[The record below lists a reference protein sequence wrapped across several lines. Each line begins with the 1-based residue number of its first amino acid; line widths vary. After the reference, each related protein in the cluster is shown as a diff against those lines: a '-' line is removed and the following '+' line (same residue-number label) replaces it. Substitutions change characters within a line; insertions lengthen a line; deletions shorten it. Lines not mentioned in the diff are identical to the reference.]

1 MARIS
6 GVDLPRN
13 RNIETAL
20 TYIYG
25 IGFTLSNKILNEAGI
40 DKQTK
45 VKDLK
50 DDEIAKIRDIISK
63 NYKVEGELRSQQA
76 IDIKRLM
83 EIGSYRGLRHK
94 KGLPVRGQRTN
105 TNARTRKGPRK
116 TIGVKRGKKFL
127 IRFNKFPLS
136 NSAPL
141 AIWALIIF
149 SVSSIKVGIKR
160 RAIVIIM
167 AISCAG
173 TLIIFK
179 KDNIFSIPSVRAIG
193 EVVRVSH
200 DVDKIRKNSLTAIN
214 NPLWIPSRVIF
225 SIHTL

>member
-25 IGFTLSNKILNEAGI
+25 IGFTLSKKILNEAGI
-40 DKQTK
+40 DEQTK

-105 TNARTRKGPRK
+105 TNARTRKGQK
-116 TIGVKRGKKFL
+116 ETVGV
-127 IRFNKFPLS
+127 
-136 NSAPL
+136 
-141 AIWALIIF
+141 
-149 SVSSIKVGIKR
+149 
-160 RAIVIIM
+160 
-167 AISCAG
+167 
-173 TLIIFK
+173 
-179 KDNIFSIPSVRAIG
+179 
-193 EVVRVSH
+193 
-200 DVDKIRKNSLTAIN
+200 
-214 NPLWIPSRVIF
+214 
-225 SIHTL
+225 